1 MKFLTIVFKKMWA
14 LKVNNLDA
22 YLLERELSVP
32 HRQNSQS
39 CIQAALPTNF
49 GRIF

>member
-1 MKFLTIVFKKMWA
+1 MKFLTIAFKKMWA
-14 LKVNNLDA
+14 FKVGNFDA

-32 HRQNSQS
+32 HRKSSQGYL
-39 CIQAALPTNF
+39 QAVVPTNF

>member
-1 MKFLTIVFKKMWA
+1 MKFLTIAFKKMWA
-14 LKVNNLDA
+14 LKVNNLDS

-32 HRQNSQS
+32 HRRNAQT
-39 CIQAALPTNF
+39 CIQAVVPTNF